1 MKIEF
6 KKAEPIHSDI
16 LGKLNKKL
24 IGDEGHSNPMTV
36 DDLIER
42 MFNFLSNKYS
52 AYFILTDSQVAG
64 YCLFRDDIDYIYI
77 RQLFVEKDK
86 RNQGLGKACV
96 RWLKDTHW
104 TDRKIRIEVL
114 SGNLDGIEFWRR
126 IGFHD
131 YCITMEM

>member
-1 MKIEF
+1 
-6 KKAEPIHSDI
+6 
-16 LGKLNKKL
+16 
-24 IGDEGHSNPMTV
+24 
-36 DDLIER
+36 
-42 MFNFLSNKYS
+42 
-52 AYFILTDSQVAG
+52 
-64 YCLFRDDIDYIYI
+64 
-77 RQLFVEKDK
+77 LFVEKDK

>member
-1 MKIEF
+1 MKIDF
-6 KKAEPIHSDI
+6 QKAEPIHSDI

-24 IGDEGHSNPMTV
+24 IGDEGHSNPMKD
-36 DDLIER
+36 DDLIDR
-42 MFNFLSNKYS
+42 MYNFLTNNYS
-52 AYFILTDSQVAG
+52 AYFILTDSRVAG